1 MFNVMEFVQQTVNF
15 LVLTYAL
22 YRILYKPVRKFMDE
36 RTASIE
42 NQIRAAEE
50 EKAAAVKMRQDL
62 EKQLAEQSRQ
72 AKEYIDQAIRRGEA
86 LQEEIIAQAKKEAD
100 EIRQRAVLDIQL
112 EKDKAW
118 AELKEN
124 VVQLSFDL
132 ASKMVRASLDQEAH
146 ERLIQDTLAKL
157 DESQLG
163 ESV

>member
-1 MFNVMEFVQQTVNF
+1 
-15 LVLTYAL
+15 
-22 YRILYKPVRKFMDE
+22 MDE

-146 ERLIQDTLAKL
+146 ERLIQDTLASSMNRSWVSPYEKQ
-157 DESQLG
+157 SG
-163 ESV
+163 SN

>member
-86 LQEEIIAQAKKEAD
+86 LQEEIIVQAKKEAD

>member
-1 MFNVMEFVQQTVNF
+1 MEFVQQTVNF

-86 LQEEIIAQAKKEAD
+86 LQEEIIAG
-100 EIRQRAVLDIQL
+100 
-112 EKDKAW
+112 
-118 AELKEN
+118 
-124 VVQLSFDL
+124 
-132 ASKMVRASLDQEAH
+132 QE
-146 ERLIQDTLAKL
+146 R
-157 DESQLG
+157 SR
-163 ESV
+163 

>member
-1 MFNVMEFVQQTVNF
+1 MEFVQQTVNF

>member
-1 MFNVMEFVQQTVNF
+1 MRLLFNVMEFVQQTVNF

-118 AELKEN
+118 
-124 VVQLSFDL
+124 LS
-132 ASKMVRASLDQEAH
+132 
-146 ERLIQDTLAKL
+146 
-157 DESQLG
+157 
-163 ESV
+163 

>member
-1 MFNVMEFVQQTVNF
+1 LFNVMEFVQQTVNF